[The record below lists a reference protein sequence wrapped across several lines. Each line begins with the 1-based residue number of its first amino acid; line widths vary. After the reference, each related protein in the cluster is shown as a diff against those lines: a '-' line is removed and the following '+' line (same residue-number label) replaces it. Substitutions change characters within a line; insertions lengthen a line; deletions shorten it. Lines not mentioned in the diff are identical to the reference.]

1 MMAMPHVGIT
11 VPALLAMH
19 PKRIELVRQ
28 CANESSEAEFERK
41 WFSVLR
47 RCAQWFSSMPLTP
60 ELHREPGGAFR
71 ATVEAAFYAMRL
83 AGGQKFAADLTSEKR
98 RRLEPQYN
106 YAVFLAAVCSALD
119 EPFRHFEVTRLT
131 DRSQWN
137 PAAHGAFA
145 PWIESGEYTV
155 HRREL
160 PLKVERMR
168 TAMFAQT
175 VITQELLAGFD
186 TPVLADLFGAIN
198 PERTPQGF
206 EALVHKVVR
215 QAVDVSQD
223 FERKAQKGVFA
234 PVMFDVPSAVH
245 VALELQPQ
253 PVQAASTA
261 VAAAPNMVSAAA
273 QPAAANASTLEP
285 GESMHT
291 SRPVSITT
299 PASGTAAATDLPLDA
314 GGPQLSPTLLE
325 ALQRSE
331 DEATRTGTAPVQP
344 LRAVDPSLM
353 AVSAEKSSGVQ
364 RAGPTNEELEAILGP
379 GSVMLR
385 EFFRA
390 LAGDVAQGKA
400 KISWDDKG
408 LVLQKRLVG
417 AYGVTSDTLIEQLKK
432 RSLLL
437 RAHGNEI
444 CMIERAGRLIQE
456 RPAS

>member
-1 MMAMPHVGIT
+1 MTNPRHKGMSAEALMA
-11 VPALLAMH
+11 LH

-28 CANESSEAEFERK
+28 CANESSEAEFQRK
-41 WFSVLR
+41 WFSVLSR
-47 RCAQWFSSMPLTP
+47 SAEWFSSMPLTP

-71 ATVEAAFYAMRL
+71 ATVETAFYAMRL

-131 DRSQWN
+131 DQSAWN

-145 PWIESGEYTV
+145 PWIENGEYTV

-198 PERTPQGF
+198 PEKTPQGF

-234 PVMFDVPSAVH
+234 PVKFDVPSAVH

-261 VAAAPNMVSAAA
+261 PAPAQHAAPAAA
-273 QPAAANASTLEP
+273 QAAVASTLP
-285 GESMHT
+285 LDLNESIPP
-291 SRPVSITT
+291 SEPVSTDP
-299 PASGTAAATDLPLDA
+299 PAGGTAAGSAPPRDPS
-314 GGPQLSPTLLE
+314 GPQLSRTLLE

-331 DEATRTGTAPVQP
+331 DEATRAAAVPVQP
-344 LRAVDPSLM
+344 SRAVDPSM
-353 AVSAEKSSGVQ
+353 IAASSEKGGEAQ

-390 LAGDVAQGKA
+390 LAGDVAEGKA

-417 AYGVTSDTLIEQLKK
+417 GYGVTSDTLIEQLKK

-444 CMIERAGRLIQE
+444 CIVERAGRLIQE
-456 RPAS
+456 RPVS

>member
-1 MMAMPHVGIT
+1 MTDARHTGLSAAALMA
-11 VPALLAMH
+11 LH

-28 CANESSEAEFERK
+28 CANESSEAEFQHK

-47 RCAQWFSSMPLTP
+47 RCAEWFSSMPLTP

-71 ATVEAAFYAMRL
+71 ATVETAFYAMRL

-131 DRSQWN
+131 DLSQWN

-145 PWIESGEYTV
+145 PWIGSGEYTV
-155 HRREL
+155 HRRDL

-175 VITQELLAGFD
+175 VITQELLADFD

-223 FERKAQKGVFA
+223 FERKAQRGVFA
-234 PVMFDVPSAVH
+234 PVLFDVPSAVH

-253 PVQAASTA
+253 PVSNATA
-261 VAAAPNMVSAAA
+261 PSAQPTAPVAGQSATPKPSSPDLNGPTPMPAPSAATA
-273 QPAAANASTLEP
+273 TAGETASPGVAPPDAA
-285 GESMHT
+285 
-291 SRPVSITT
+291 
-299 PASGTAAATDLPLDA
+299 
-314 GGPQLSPTLLE
+314 GPQLSQSLLE

-331 DEATRTGTAPVQP
+331 DEATRTTTTTVQTS
-344 LRAVDPSLM
+344 RAVDPSMM
-353 AVSAEKSSGVQ
+353 AGPAEKRSDAPRS
-364 RAGPTNEELEAILGP
+364 GPTNDELDAILGP

-390 LAGDVAQGKA
+390 LAGDVAEGKA

-417 AYGVTSDTLIEQLKK
+417 GYGVTSDTLIEQLKK

-444 CMIERAGRLIQE
+444 CIIERAGRLIQE